1 MDAQPQVPPA
11 DDEALYLA
19 RRLSAGGG
27 GNPML
32 VSELELWVN
41 TPPEFG
47 PVALASAASAA
58 GKEVVL
64 SPQQIKKLRR
74 NERDRKRSSAKKPDS
89 HEGKPLWT
97 PKSPEPRSPSPS
109 EGAAASSSQY
119 PSASTPVTRD
129 DYARLAGEIGSFRRQ
144 NAVMKQQLATR
155 GLFSNSL
162 RYGLL
167 DFSPRAPPVDRALPF
182 APLTQEEALA
192 CVRQTL
198 QCIHK
203 ARLLYASDK
212 RFLDRPTFLGWR
224 QYTERQG
231 SIATFAV
238 KKALAKASP
247 QQLMDRT
254 WRLQTDSKQLNRLGP
269 ARLRTHISQLQ
280 EVSQDLR
287 IIDRRTDDPSH
298 AGGGDETLALRTVYL
313 LLRVAH
319 GDGSQTL
326 GIKTLDLPTAKQR
339 LRDDEVWW
347 DIFYWI
353 CVSPE
358 GSRGGGDVLTV
369 TEFGGTNACASEE
382 VASSRLEELVFL
394 AIRWETLAVAPCL
407 LKH

>member
-1 MDAQPQVPPA
+1 MDEQPQVSPA
-11 DDEALYLA
+11 DDEALYLTQ
-19 RRLSAGGG
+19 RLSAGEGG
-27 GNPML
+27 SPTP
-32 VSELELWVN
+32 VSELEL
-41 TPPEFG
+41 PSPEFD
-47 PVALASAASAA
+47 PVAMASAAASAT
-58 GKEVVL
+58 GKEVVP

-97 PKSPEPRSPSPS
+97 PKSPESRSPSPSPS

-129 DYARLAGEIGSFRRQ
+129 DYVQLAGEIESFRRQ
-144 NAVMKQQLATR
+144 NAVMRQQLATR

-167 DFSPRAPPVDRALPF
+167 DFSPRASPVDRALPF

-192 CVRQTL
+192 CVQQTL

-224 QYTERQG
+224 QYAERQG
-231 SIATFAV
+231 STATFAV
-238 KKALAKASP
+238 KKALANASP

-254 WRLQTDSKQLNRLGP
+254 WRLQTDSEQLNRLGP

-287 IIDRRTDDPSH
+287 IIDRRTDDQAH
-298 AGGGDETLALRTVYL
+298 TGGGDKTPALRTVYL

-319 GDGSQTL
+319 DDGSQML
-326 GIKTLDLPTAKQR
+326 GIKTLDLPTVRQR

-358 GSRGGGDVLTV
+358 DSKEGGDVRTV

-394 AIRWETLAVAPCL
+394 AIRWETLVVAPCL